1 MATGDVKY
9 DLQHVV
15 NTGNLM
21 NDKRIIQLWV
31 EIEEIKQ
38 RMRNIE
44 KMLKPSIE
52 LFFVC
57 LTYLVIGCLFQAGKN
72 WIPA

>member
-15 NTGNLM
+15 NTGNIM

-44 KMLKPSIE
+44 KVLKPDIE
-52 LFFVC
+52 
-57 LTYLVIGCLFQAGKN
+57 I
-72 WIPA
+72 